1 MTRKGIIWYTVFSFL
16 LVTLLIFTAVMITYN
31 AAVKK
36 IGATYAKQLAVAS
49 KGFELDDVTDLDI
62 KKTYFDGNAVFEV
75 SFNKDSE
82 KHIVYVDTETA
93 RIANKSTGRARN
105 PSRNS
110 RVART
115 DFFRRRNIPPIRLT
129 FAPAL

>member
-1 MTRKGIIWYTVFSFL
+1 MDEDKRIYMTRKGIIWYTVFSFL

-93 RIANKSTGRARN
+93 RIANKSTG
-105 PSRNS
+105 
-110 RVART
+110 
-115 DFFRRRNIPPIRLT
+115 
-129 FAPAL
+129 APATLPETPASPGQTSSDGEISRR

>member
-1 MTRKGIIWYTVFSFL
+1 MDEDKRIYMTKKGIIWYTVFSFL

-49 KGFELDDVTDLDI
+49 KGFEPDDVTDLDI

-93 RIANKSTGRARN
+93 RIANKSTGA
-105 PSRNS
+105 PVTDPETPASPGQTSSDGEISR
-110 RVART
+110 R
-115 DFFRRRNIPPIRLT
+115 
-129 FAPAL
+129 